1 MTKSSRKLGAVLLSI
16 AAVAAIPATASAQTS
31 TTVRIN
37 VQHSGKALTSV
48 NGTIQQRP
56 YIGTTNQKWSM
67 ISLGSVGGSKVAFRY
82 RNIQTGKCLDLETS
96 PNAGGSGTV
105 LAQRLCDSS
114 KFTQHWVR
122 DFSINASF
130 LQTINRASGLAM
142 TVRGGSTSDFA
153 TIDQEFPS
161 GLAHQKW
168 SVFGV

>member
-1 MTKSSRKLGAVLLSI
+1 
-16 AAVAAIPATASAQTS
+16 
-31 TTVRIN
+31 VRIN
-37 VQHSGKALTSV
+37 AQHSGKALTSV

-67 ISLGSVGGSKVAFRY
+67 ISLGNVGGSKVAFRY
-82 RNIQTGKCLDLETS
+82 RNIQTGKCLDLQTS

-114 KFTQHWVR
+114 TFTQHWVR

-130 LQTINRASGLAM
+130 LQTNQPRQRPRDDRSRRVDVGLRDDRPGAL
-142 TVRGGSTSDFA
+142 
-153 TIDQEFPS
+153 PS